1 MQQECLPTCYS
12 FSVYQKFGSVGS
24 SIGLT
29 NIAHENNCTQFLAL
43 IWYGGYKLILVID
56 WG

>member
-43 IWYGGYKLILVID
+43 IWYGGCKLILVID